1 MSAVMMIVLLAAPF
15 AMLGA
20 VVALLIV
27 QIGNETGGQRR

>member
-1 MSAVMMIVLLAAPF
+1 MNPVIMVLLLAAPF
-15 AMLGA
+15 AALGA